1 MPLAY
6 AILSCLNPH
15 DPRYSRHGFIS
26 RTQWKRHTHAHC
38 FVHRSYDAISSPAVT
53 EIPVPAPAWFAFSD
67 VASSKAIC
75 LILVRSRAL
84 LIVGEHFVVG
94 VQISQYA
101 TAHVLCLVRY
111 GAELLGCPGWQVI
124 AFLAAVRSPPT
135 YDHHGVGEE
144 LKRRYLW

>member
-1 MPLAY
+1 M
-6 AILSCLNPH
+6 
-15 DPRYSRHGFIS
+15 
-26 RTQWKRHTHAHC
+26 
-38 FVHRSYDAISSPAVT
+38 
-53 EIPVPAPAWFAFSD
+53 
-67 VASSKAIC
+67 ASSKAIC
-75 LILVRSRAL
+75 LFSQSRAL

-101 TAHVLCLVRY
+101 TAHVLGLVRY

-144 LKRRYLW
+144 LKRQYLW